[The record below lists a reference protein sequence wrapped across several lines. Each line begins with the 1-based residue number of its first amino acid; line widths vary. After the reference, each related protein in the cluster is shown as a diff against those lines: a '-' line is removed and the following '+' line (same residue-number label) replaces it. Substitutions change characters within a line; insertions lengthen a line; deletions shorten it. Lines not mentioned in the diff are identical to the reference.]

1 MTYILGRL
9 ISWNIKFEKVDSK
22 CVRVYGNFDGFSV
35 VRESEQENYIEVDG
49 RLIDYEDFEDWLYVI
64 KQWNDDFL
72 YTVDI
77 HPVEKQQGLT
87 FEACAN
93 KKGADMY
100 ILPSSIHEVIL
111 LPSDRINDP
120 TELLSMVHDA
130 NTTVVSIGDVLSDS
144 VYYYDRK
151 TDHITEIVSDEKM

>member
-1 MTYILGRL
+1 MRTNTILEKNKF
-9 ISWNIKFEKVDSK
+9 ISI
-22 CVRVYGNFDGFSV
+22 
-35 VRESEQENYIEVDG
+35 Q
-49 RLIDYEDFEDWLYVI
+49 DF
-64 KQWNDDFL
+64 
-72 YTVDI
+72 
-77 HPVEKQQGLT
+77 
-87 FEACAN
+87 AN
-93 KKGADMY
+93 KKGTDMY

-120 TELLSMVHDA
+120 TKLLSMVHDA